1 MKKDIAGFSVDVTEE
16 GYLVSGA
23 QWNKDIAEAIA
34 KELGLG
40 DLTPGHWKIIE
51 FLQKDFA
58 ETGKIPTIRRVNKV
72 GNIGTQE
79 LYALFPEGPLL
90 KATKV
95 AGLSKPVSCV

>member
-16 GYLVSGA
+16 GYLVSSA

-40 DLTPGHWKIIE
+40 DLTPGHWKVIE

-95 AGLSKPVSCV
+95 AGMSKPVSCV

>member
-16 GYLVSGA
+16 GYLVSSA
-23 QWNKDIAEAIA
+23 QWNKDIAAAIA

-40 DLTPGHWKIIE
+40 DLTPGHWKVIE

-95 AGLSKPVSCV
+95 AGMSKPVSCV